1 MLARARI
8 AKVYAADVSIM
19 VANRAMEM
27 MGFYGYTRDGDVEK
41 HWRDNKMMQ
50 QWLGGAQVGR
60 LDIARHF
67 CGLETL

>member
-1 MLARARI
+1 M
-8 AKVYAADVSIM
+8 VYAADVSIM

-27 MGFYGYTRDGDVEK
+27 MGSYGYTRDADVEK

-50 QWLGGAQVGR
+50 QWLGGSQLAR

-67 CGLETL
+67 CRLEML